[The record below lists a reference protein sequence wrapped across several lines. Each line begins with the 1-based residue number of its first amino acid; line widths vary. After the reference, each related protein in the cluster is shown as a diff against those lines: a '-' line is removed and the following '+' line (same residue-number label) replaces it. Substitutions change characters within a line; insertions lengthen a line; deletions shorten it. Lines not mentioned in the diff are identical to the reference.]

1 MVLSATEK
9 ENEKKTLGKGLTA
22 HPKYDKIKEKIR
34 KGKVI
39 GKKKIKKNKKKV
51 LTDRRKPAI
60 IKIQR
65 TNKLLTQR
73 KDWLIM
79 TNNKLTNKKAL
90 EIAIKA
96 IDVSGFS
103 TDDFKTDEI
112 IEKLEKMLAQVEKKS
127 GGERKP
133 TAKQEEN
140 KRLEKIILDYLT
152 GQTESKTVTDMMKE
166 IPELDG
172 MSNQKVSSLV
182 KPLKDGELIEKEIKK
197 GRSYFFVKKD

>member
-1 MVLSATEK
+1 
-9 ENEKKTLGKGLTA
+9 
-22 HPKYDKIKEKIR
+22 
-34 KGKVI
+34 
-39 GKKKIKKNKKKV
+39 
-51 LTDRRKPAI
+51 
-60 IKIQR
+60 
-65 TNKLLTQR
+65 
-73 KDWLIM
+73 M

-90 EIAIKA
+90 EIAIAA
-96 IDVSGFS
+96 IETSSFS
-103 TDDFKTDEI
+103 TSDFKTDEI

-152 GQTESKTVTDMMKE
+152 EQTESKTVTDMMKE

>member
-1 MVLSATEK
+1 
-9 ENEKKTLGKGLTA
+9 
-22 HPKYDKIKEKIR
+22 
-34 KGKVI
+34 
-39 GKKKIKKNKKKV
+39 
-51 LTDRRKPAI
+51 
-60 IKIQR
+60 
-65 TNKLLTQR
+65 
-73 KDWLIM
+73 M

-112 IEKLEKMLAQVEKKS
+112 IEKLEKMLVQTEKKS

-152 GQTESKTVTDMMKE
+152 EQTESKTVTDMMKE

>member
-1 MVLSATEK
+1 
-9 ENEKKTLGKGLTA
+9 
-22 HPKYDKIKEKIR
+22 
-34 KGKVI
+34 
-39 GKKKIKKNKKKV
+39 
-51 LTDRRKPAI
+51 
-60 IKIQR
+60 
-65 TNKLLTQR
+65 
-73 KDWLIM
+73 M

-103 TDDFKTDEI
+103 TDDFKTEEI
-112 IEKLEKMLAQVEKKS
+112 IEKLEKMLVQTEKKS
-127 GGERKP
+127 SSERKP

-152 GQTESKTVTDMMKE
+152 EQTESKTVTDMMKE

>member
-1 MVLSATEK
+1 
-9 ENEKKTLGKGLTA
+9 
-22 HPKYDKIKEKIR
+22 
-34 KGKVI
+34 
-39 GKKKIKKNKKKV
+39 
-51 LTDRRKPAI
+51 
-60 IKIQR
+60 
-65 TNKLLTQR
+65 
-73 KDWLIM
+73 M

-112 IEKLEKMLAQVEKKS
+112 IEKLEKMLTQVEKKS

-152 GQTESKTVTDMMKE
+152 EQTESKTVTDMMKE

>member
-1 MVLSATEK
+1 
-9 ENEKKTLGKGLTA
+9 
-22 HPKYDKIKEKIR
+22 
-34 KGKVI
+34 
-39 GKKKIKKNKKKV
+39 
-51 LTDRRKPAI
+51 
-60 IKIQR
+60 
-65 TNKLLTQR
+65 
-73 KDWLIM
+73 M

-96 IDVSGFS
+96 INVSGFS

-112 IEKLEKMLAQVEKKS
+112 IEKLEKMLVQVEKKS

>member
-1 MVLSATEK
+1 M
-9 ENEKKTLGKGLTA
+9 
-22 HPKYDKIKEKIR
+22 
-34 KGKVI
+34 
-39 GKKKIKKNKKKV
+39 
-51 LTDRRKPAI
+51 
-60 IKIQR
+60 
-65 TNKLLTQR
+65 TNK
-73 KDWLIM
+73 M
-79 TNNKLTNKKAL
+79 TNKKAL

-112 IEKLEKMLAQVEKKS
+112 IEKLEKMLTQVEKKS

>member
-1 MVLSATEK
+1 
-9 ENEKKTLGKGLTA
+9 
-22 HPKYDKIKEKIR
+22 
-34 KGKVI
+34 
-39 GKKKIKKNKKKV
+39 
-51 LTDRRKPAI
+51 
-60 IKIQR
+60 
-65 TNKLLTQR
+65 
-73 KDWLIM
+73 M

-152 GQTESKTVTDMMKE
+152 EQTESKTVTDMMKE

>member
-1 MVLSATEK
+1 
-9 ENEKKTLGKGLTA
+9 
-22 HPKYDKIKEKIR
+22 
-34 KGKVI
+34 
-39 GKKKIKKNKKKV
+39 
-51 LTDRRKPAI
+51 
-60 IKIQR
+60 
-65 TNKLLTQR
+65 
-73 KDWLIM
+73 M

-103 TDDFKTDEI
+103 TSDFKTDEI
-112 IEKLEKMLAQVEKKS
+112 VEKLSKMLVQTEKKS
-127 GGERKP
+127 SSERKP
-133 TAKQEEN
+133 TAKQEAN
-140 KRLEKIILDYLT
+140 KKLEAVILDYLNA
-152 GQTESKTVTDMMKE
+152 QTEGKTVTDMMKE

>member
-1 MVLSATEK
+1 
-9 ENEKKTLGKGLTA
+9 
-22 HPKYDKIKEKIR
+22 
-34 KGKVI
+34 
-39 GKKKIKKNKKKV
+39 
-51 LTDRRKPAI
+51 
-60 IKIQR
+60 
-65 TNKLLTQR
+65 
-73 KDWLIM
+73 M

-127 GGERKP
+127 SGERKP

-152 GQTESKTVTDMMKE
+152 EQTESKTVTDMMKE

>member
-1 MVLSATEK
+1 
-9 ENEKKTLGKGLTA
+9 
-22 HPKYDKIKEKIR
+22 
-34 KGKVI
+34 
-39 GKKKIKKNKKKV
+39 
-51 LTDRRKPAI
+51 
-60 IKIQR
+60 
-65 TNKLLTQR
+65 
-73 KDWLIM
+73 M
-79 TNNKLTNKKAL
+79 TNNKLTNKKVL
-90 EIAIKA
+90 EMAIEAIKT
-96 IDVSGFS
+96 SNYF
-103 TDDFKTDEI
+103 TTDFKTDEI
-112 IEKLEKMLAQVEKKS
+112 VEKLEKMKAQVEKKS

-140 KRLEKIILDYLT
+140 KRLEAIILDYLT